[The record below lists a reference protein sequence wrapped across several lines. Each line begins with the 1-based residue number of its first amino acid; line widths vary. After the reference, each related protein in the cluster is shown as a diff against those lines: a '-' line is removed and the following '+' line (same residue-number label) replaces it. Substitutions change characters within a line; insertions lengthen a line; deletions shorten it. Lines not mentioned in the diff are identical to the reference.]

1 MSRIRLSCQTITFGD
16 EQYLRFPQVLKH
28 VASVGYDG
36 VEIGYRRL
44 APIVR
49 LEVIACLKYLARGG
63 GYIIGPTKSILPET
77 PKENIIALFETI
89 LDQPT
94 RPQNITD
101 VFPDH
106 VIDLEK
112 VYNSFH

>member
-1 MSRIRLSCQTITFGD
+1 MNGGISSQFTLPWGSSTD
-16 EQYLRFPQVLKH
+16 
-28 VASVGYDG
+28 
-36 VEIGYRRL
+36 
-44 APIVR
+44 VR

-94 RPQNITD
+94 RPQDITD